1 MNNTDYNSYS
11 NSNSNSNQNNYGG
24 TPITQLRA
32 DLVEEVD
39 EVMQTQV
46 NSGSKIKNL
55 MKDINSDEALT
66 YKKKQILSLTDSESN
81 TETDTEKKEVKKPKK
96 DKRIKSTTIVK
107 KTSRIPAYLQDPLLI
122 WIIFIIMSQNFFKQ
136 LVGKYIPY
144 INPDEDCKVGF
155 FGVAIYGF
163 LFAVLFM
170 VIKFIINK
178 FN

>member
-11 NSNSNSNQNNYGG
+11 NSNQNNYGG
-24 TPITQLRA
+24 TPIAQLRA
-32 DLVEEVD
+32 DLAEEVN
-39 EVMQTQV
+39 EVIQSPS
-46 NSGSKIKNL
+46 NSKIKNL
-55 MKDINSDEALT
+55 MNNINSDEELIQ
-66 YKKKQILSLTDSESN
+66 KKKKILTLTESESN
-81 TETDTEKKEVKKPKK
+81 TETDTETKEVKKPKK
-96 DKRIKSTTIVK
+96 DKRIKTTTVVK

-170 VIKFIINK
+170 VIKFIMHK

>member
-1 MNNTDYNSYS
+1 MNNTDYNSY
-11 NSNSNSNQNNYGG
+11 SNSNQNNYGG

-32 DLVEEVD
+32 DLVEEND

-55 MKDINSDEALT
+55 MNNINSDEALT
-66 YKKKQILSLTDSESN
+66 YKKKQILALTDSESN

-96 DKRIKSTTIVK
+96 DKRIKSTTVVK

>member
-1 MNNTDYNSYS
+1 MNNTDYNSY
-11 NSNSNSNQNNYGG
+11 SNSNQNNYGG

-32 DLVEEVD
+32 DLIEEADKVI
-39 EVMQTQV
+39 MQTEV

-66 YKKKQILSLTDSESN
+66 YKKKQILTLTDSESN
-81 TETDTEKKEVKKPKK
+81 TETETETKKKEVKKPKK
-96 DKRIKSTTIVK
+96 DKRIKSTTVVK
-107 KTSRIPAYLQDPLLI
+107 KTSRIPTYLQDPLLI

-178 FN
+178 YN